1 MEAVHLR
8 FQGSLRLA
16 HSTGLPERSEVIVHS
31 DGLKSAL
38 FAVGLQVYPEW
49 AGQAD
54 AFFNAFTISS
64 AFPFCNDEYF
74 LPRPQW
80 PVSFRFSQTEEA
92 LFAKKAKKIQYV
104 SAAFYT
110 SFYAHVP
117 ESAAHPP
124 VLEVEDRQVVQGQ
137 FLFARPQPSERIIW
151 ETVTEPHAAKL
162 EDPFG
167 PPRYYTT
174 SRTFFAEDCGLYF
187 LIQFHDVSWRQPIFN
202 ALRLLGHQGLGSDR
216 TVGNG
221 FFDFEPAKDV
231 KSFPFH
237 PTEAPSA
244 GDHKGLFVALG
255 MYLPT
260 KEELD
265 RANLQESAWTL
276 VKRGGYLAAPENPE
290 HMRYRRKWVM
300 MMGPGSVIKSRT
312 KPVGKRVDLRPDMP
326 HESIPHPVWRDGRCL
341 FWQLG

>member
-8 FQGSLRLA
+8 FQGPLRLA
-16 HSTGLPERSEVIVHS
+16 HATGLPERSEVIVHS
-31 DGLKSAL
+31 DGLKSAI
-38 FAVGLQVYPEW
+38 FAVGLQIYPEW
-49 AGQAD
+49 AQQAD
-54 AFFNAFTISS
+54 AFFNAFSISS
-64 AFPFCNDEYF
+64 AFPFCEEEYF
-74 LPRPQW
+74 LPRPLW
-80 PVSFRFSQTEEA
+80 PVRFRFSQTEEA

-104 SAAFYT
+104 SPEYYR
-110 SFYAHVP
+110 SFNAQMP
-117 ESAAHPP
+117 EPTAQPS
-124 VLEVEDRQVVQGQ
+124 VLEVEDSQVVQGQ

-174 SRTFFAEDCGLYF
+174 SRTFFAEGCGLYF
-187 LIQFHDVSWRQPIFN
+187 LIQFQDEAWRQPVFN

-221 FFDFEPAKDV
+221 FFDFNPAKDV
-231 KSFPFH
+231 RPFPY
-237 PTEAPSA
+237 APSVSGSLKSSA
-244 GDHKGLFVALG
+244 LYVALG

-260 KEELD
+260 RKELEQASLE
-265 RANLQESAWTL
+265 ESAWTL
-276 VKRGGYLAAPENPE
+276 VKRGGFLAAPENPD

-312 KPVGKRVDLRPDMP
+312 KPVGKIVDLRPDMP